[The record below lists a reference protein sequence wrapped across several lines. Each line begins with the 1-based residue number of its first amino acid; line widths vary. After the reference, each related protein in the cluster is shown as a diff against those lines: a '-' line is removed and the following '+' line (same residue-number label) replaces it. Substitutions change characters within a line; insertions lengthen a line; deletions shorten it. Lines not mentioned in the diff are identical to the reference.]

1 MVLGAASI
9 LLKKIQINGELLD
22 PAEVRARASE
32 LRREREAAGLELDLE
47 QRLALQEEALEI
59 LVDRTLLV
67 QAARRL
73 GLAPGE
79 SEIAKLLQEVAG
91 RFDGV
96 AGCRAGMDTPESR
109 EDLSRRVMVD
119 RILDRWRASVRAP
132 GAEEL
137 RSYYRRNKEHFY
149 TPELIQASHF
159 VRSCESAVQ
168 RAYERV
174 LAGEDFA
181 AVAADCSDCPEN
193 GGDLGWFGRGVMVED
208 FDRAV
213 FISPVNQLTAV
224 FRTVF
229 GFHFAVVH
237 ERRPE
242 GIRPF
247 DEVRPEVA
255 RSLLLAKQDRE
266 VGRQLA
272 EMRARA
278 VIKVIR

>member
-1 MVLGAASI
+1 
-9 LLKKIQINGELLD
+9 LLKKIEINGELLD
-22 PAEVRARASE
+22 SAEVRTRASE
-32 LRREREAAGLELDLE
+32 LRREREASGLALDLE

-59 LVDRTLLV
+59 LVDRTLLL
-67 QAARRL
+67 QEARRL

-79 SEIAKLLQEVAG
+79 SEVAKLLQEVAG

-119 RILDRWRASVRAP
+119 RILDRWRAVVRAP

-137 RSYYRRNKEHFY
+137 RSYYRRNKEQFY
-149 TPELIQASHF
+149 TPELIHASHF
-159 VRSCESAVQ
+159 VRACESEVQ

-181 AVAADCSDCPEN
+181 AVATDCSDCPEN
-193 GGDLGWFGRGVMVED
+193 GGDLGWFERGVMVED
-208 FDRAV
+208 FDRTV
-213 FISPVNQLTAV
+213 FTSPVNQLTAI
-224 FRTVF
+224 FQTVF

-242 GIRPF
+242 GIRAF
-247 DEVRPEVA
+247 DGVRPELA

>member
-1 MVLGAASI
+1 
-9 LLKKIQINGELLD
+9 LLKKIDINGELLD
-22 PAEVRARASE
+22 SAEVRARASE
-32 LRREREAAGLELDLE
+32 LRHEREAAGLELDLE
-47 QRLALQEEALEI
+47 QRLALQEEALAI
-59 LVDRTLLV
+59 LVARALLL
-67 QAARRL
+67 QEARRL

-79 SEIAKLLQEVAG
+79 SELAKLLQEIAG

-96 AGCRAGMDTPESR
+96 AGCRAGADTPESR

-119 RILDRWRASVRAP
+119 RILDRWRAAVRAP
-132 GAEEL
+132 GTEEL
-137 RSYYRRNKEHFY
+137 RSYYRRNKEQFY
-149 TPELIQASHF
+149 TPELIHASHF
-159 VRSCESAVQ
+159 VRVCESEVQ
-168 RAYERV
+168 KAYERV

-213 FISPVNQLTAV
+213 FTSPVNQLTAI
-224 FRTVF
+224 FQTVF

-247 DEVRPEVA
+247 DEVRSEVA

-272 EMRARA
+272 EMRVRA